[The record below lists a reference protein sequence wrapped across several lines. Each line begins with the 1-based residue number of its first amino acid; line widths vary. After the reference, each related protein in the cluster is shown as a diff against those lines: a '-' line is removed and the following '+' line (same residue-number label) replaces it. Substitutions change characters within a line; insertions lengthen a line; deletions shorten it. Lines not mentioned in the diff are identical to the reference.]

1 MPEDVYFFYW
11 YLSDAEQ
18 ISQRPKK
25 ISESRKKNENI
36 KKIVKIQAFTIAQM
50 KKTEKLTRE

>member
-1 MPEDVYFFYW
+1 MFIFFYW

-25 ISESRKKNENI
+25 ISESRKKIENI
-36 KKIVKIQAFTIAQM
+36 KNIVKIQAFTIAQM